1 MMTLPSLKP
10 TTLIPNQK
18 FNHLASDEEVD
29 RTARSL
35 EVNGFHTV
43 ILDTGEQAR
52 DFVWKLIPPDA
63 EVYDPPSQTLQQIGL
78 VARFESQTSFRRL
91 RLRLLDLDRKTQS
104 REIRRLISSPDV
116 VIGSVHA
123 ITQQGE
129 VMLASASGSQLV
141 SAAFGAGTVVWV
153 VGTQKIVPTLD
164 EGFRRIREYS
174 YPLEDE
180 RAKNIYGQPSAINK
194 ILILN
199 GEHPGR
205 ITIVLVKQNLGF

>member
-78 VARFESQTSFRRL
+78 LARFESQTSFRRL